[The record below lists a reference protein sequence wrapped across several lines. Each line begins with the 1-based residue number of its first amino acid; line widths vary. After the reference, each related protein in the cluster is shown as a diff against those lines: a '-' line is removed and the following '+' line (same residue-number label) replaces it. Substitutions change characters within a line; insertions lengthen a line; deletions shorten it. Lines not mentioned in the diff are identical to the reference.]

1 MAVLYLGLFL
11 WIMGHLQ
18 KRFAPERRAAM
29 GEKGRRAAALVIGL
43 GLVLMI
49 LGYVQAPYVPVY
61 TPWPGMGHA
70 NNGLMFVSV
79 YMFGVGKSRGVL
91 QAHVRHPMLTGVI
104 LWSVA
109 HLLVNGD
116 LASILLFGALGAWA
130 VAEIVAINAAG
141 PWDRPAPG
149 RVRGDL
155 VNLVVAAVLYALIAG
170 VHIWLGHNPF
180 LGTYG

>member
-18 KRFAPERRAAM
+18 KRLSPERRAAM
-29 GEKGRRAAALVIGL
+29 GDKGRGVAALIIGL

-49 LGYVQAPYVPVY
+49 LGYVQAPFVPVY
-61 TPWPGMGHA
+61 APVPGAGHA
-70 NNGLMFVSV
+70 NNGLMFVAV
-79 YMFGVGKSRGVL
+79 YLFGVGKSRGIL
-91 QAHVRHPMLTGVI
+91 RAHIRHPMLTGVI

-116 LASILLFGALGAWA
+116 LASILLFGGLGAWA
-130 VAEIVAINAAG
+130 LAEIIAINRAG

-149 RVRGDL
+149 RIGGDL
-155 VNLVVAAVLYALIAG
+155 INLAVAAVLYALIAG

-180 LGTYG
+180 LGSYA